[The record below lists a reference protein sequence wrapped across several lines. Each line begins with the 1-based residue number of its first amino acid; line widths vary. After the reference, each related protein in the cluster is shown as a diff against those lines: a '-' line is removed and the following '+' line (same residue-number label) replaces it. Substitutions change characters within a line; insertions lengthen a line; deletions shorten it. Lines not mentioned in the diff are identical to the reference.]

1 MAPLVVTNR
10 LTRNFAKKLKLRS
23 EYMPEEN
30 KITFLWQHVP
40 ALWLEELLDEL
51 AENHDSLSA
60 VAIFDYLDKKI
71 SDTMKLEPDLDNLIN
86 CLELNVE
93 IRKTLTVIFYIQLLP
108 FKLKEKLCE
117 NRTLPSYDKIT
128 LNTIPLSVFKTLPS
142 HIQDKLVVNNR
153 PLVTVGYHGSRCIT
167 KRYLDTFF
175 TIKNTHVVKQPA
187 RIHVDPAASLSLTC
201 YSFLMEVQLNPLTI
215 KKNIAHDNLEI
226 DKFGCS
232 YGFNFN

>member
-51 AENHDSLSA
+51 VENHDSLSA

-71 SDTMKLEPDLDNLIN
+71 SDTMKLEPVSIKKNNLIN
-86 CLELNVE
+86 CLELDVE

-108 FKLKEKLCE
+108 FKLKKKLCE
-117 NRTLPSYDKIT
+117 NRALPTYDKIT
-128 LNTIPLSVFKTLPS
+128 RSPLL
-142 HIQDKLVVNNR
+142 
-153 PLVTVGYHGSRCIT
+153 
-167 KRYLDTFF
+167 
-175 TIKNTHVVKQPA
+175 
-187 RIHVDPAASLSLTC
+187 RI
-201 YSFLMEVQLNPLTI
+201 
-215 KKNIAHDNLEI
+215 
-226 DKFGCS
+226 
-232 YGFNFN
+232 